1 MKKKLFLSLN
11 YCLMVFVVTAQN
23 VGIGTTTP
31 HAPLQFGNTLNNR
44 KIVLWEAADDDHQFY
59 GLGMGNSALRYQ
71 TASVNNDHIFYA
83 AASNTASTELLRI
96 KGNGN
101 VGIGTDPVYRLDING
116 RMRIRSGGSNSSS
129 AGIWLNNNANNLS
142 PAFIGMESDNIV
154 GFYGAGS
161 PNGWG
166 LTMNTISGNIGIG
179 MSVPG
184 FPLNFPSTVGD
195 KISLYGE
202 SGTHYGFGIQG
213 SLLQIHTSTAGDNIA
228 FGYGSSASFTER
240 ARIINEGEIGMDI
253 TGRLRLRTGTETA
266 GTWLN
271 NSQNVPRAFVGLQ
284 SDSTVGFFG
293 NNGAGWG
300 LFMNTRT
307 GALSIG
313 GATGQG
319 QAGQVLTNNG
329 NSAAA
334 SWASPT
340 RELYNN
346 TVKIQGASDVYIDQG
361 FTFIDVPGLTWTF
374 TIASNARILIHHNVY
389 ANSVVCS
396 GCGGIGNRIDLQLF
410 VNGNG
415 LGIHKY
421 LLPYG
426 NQMTISG
433 MSITTLPAGTYT
445 VNVKA
450 RAAGSLGVWF
460 GTSFSDYT
468 NNIIV
473 QVISQ

>member
-1 MKKKLFLSLN
+1 MKKKLFLSSI
-11 YCLMVFVVTAQN
+11 CSLMVLIATAQN

-59 GLGMGNSALRYQ
+59 GLGIGNSALQYQ

-101 VGIGTDPVYRLDING
+101 VGIGNDPVYRLDVNG
-116 RMRIRSGGSNSSS
+116 RMRIRSSGSNAGS
-129 AGIWLNNNANNLS
+129 AGIWLNNNANDAS
-142 PAFIGMESDNIV
+142 PAFVGMESDNIV

-166 LTMNTISGNIGIG
+166 LTMNTVSGNIGIG
-179 MSVPG
+179 TSVPG

-195 KISLYGE
+195 KISLYGN

-213 SLLQIHTSTAGDNIA
+213 SLLQIHTSTSGDNIA
-228 FGYGSSASFTER
+228 FGYGSSSSFTER
-240 ARIINEGEIGMDI
+240 ARIINEGEIGMEV

-266 GTWLN
+266 GIWLN
-271 NSQNVPRAFVGLQ
+271 NSQHAARAFIGLQ

-293 NNGAGWG
+293 NNGSGWG

-313 GATGQG
+313 GASGQS
-319 QAGQVLTNNG
+319 GQVLTNNG
-329 NSAAA
+329 NSASA

-340 RELYNN
+340 HELYNN
-346 TVKIQGASDVYIDQG
+346 TVKIQGATDVYINQG
-361 FTFIDVPGLTWTF
+361 FTFIDVPGLSWTF
-374 TIASNARILIHHNVY
+374 TVASNSKVIIHHNVY
-389 ANSVVCS
+389 SNSSVCS
-396 GCGGIGNRIDLQLF
+396 GCSGIGNRIDLQLF

-426 NQMTISG
+426 DQMTISG
-433 MSITTLPAGTYT
+433 VSITTLSAGTYT

-450 RAAGSLGVWF
+450 RASGALGVWF
-460 GTSFSDYT
+460 GTSFSDYA
-468 NNIIV
+468 NNIIL
-473 QVISQ
+473 QVIPQ